1 MQAIKAAARAIWAQ
15 VSRRVMDNGSV
26 ARLDWRKIGSHRD
39 RRMPKL
45 VANDIATVLKRR
57 ISAGEWL
64 EHGRMPAERDLA
76 QEFGVARNTVRRAV
90 GLLERDGTVVR
101 QVGRGTFVSAG
112 GPDSIAAAIL

>member
-1 MQAIKAAARAIWAQ
+1 
-15 VSRRVMDNGSV
+15 
-26 ARLDWRKIGSHRD
+26 
-39 RRMPKL
+39 MPKL

-57 ISAGEWL
+57 ISAGEWI

-112 GPDSIAAAIL
+112 GPNSIAAAILRMGAPAPPT